1 MFWDPE
7 SAQAPVS
14 GPAPELANLRREF
27 TPSVGVN
34 GCQVIIRPKDF
45 LVNSFDA
52 VNSNL
57 ECLYFI

>member
-7 SAQAPVS
+7 SSQAPVRN
-14 GPAPELANLRREF
+14 PAPLIANLRREF

-45 LVNSFDA
+45 FVNSFDA